1 MLVYIPKGKKDGIQ
15 IMPIADVTAKDE
27 FSAVKN
33 ISRDDM
39 LAAHRT
45 PPHPDRVIP
54 RPPGLGNVARPAMP
68 SSRPRSC
75 RSCAAC
81 CASTMGRP
89 AGARLPRLRVQRRQR
104 DRAGRH
110 PRGAGAR

>member
-45 PPHPDRVIP
+45 PPILIGVIP
-54 RPPGLGNVARPAMP
+54 RLLVGWAMSARPAMH
-68 SSRPRSC
+68 SMKPRSC
-75 RSCAAC
+75 PSCAAC
-81 CASTMGRP
+81 CG
-89 AGARLPRLRVQRRQR
+89 
-104 DRAGRH
+104 
-110 PRGAGAR
+110 